1 MERFIKM
8 KQDNLVYTEKQAII
22 YAVVKI
28 RCMVWAPLRENSW
41 GGFILFTHQDDSTTN
56 IFLTKSDHSSTHA
69 GLSAPVHTNIEHIYL
84 HPVTLIWL
92 TATQY
97 YPLVTDIPWGL
108 DQTLPYFHYH
118 KPIALGKHLQAAFL
132 AHSTALSKPEK
143 MPSKLVE
150 YKQGLRIPTEFLV
163 WPQEARKWIQNE
175 RPQCSVSWAQKKGTN
190 SILLWKDTW
199 SCAFT
204 APCWQRAKVLA
215 WVTAK

>member
-1 MERFIKM
+1 
-8 KQDNLVYTEKQAII
+8 
-22 YAVVKI
+22 
-28 RCMVWAPLRENSW
+28 MVWAPLRENSW
-41 GGFILFTHQDDSTTN
+41 GGFILFTHHDDSTTN
-56 IFLTKSDHSSTHA
+56 IFLTKSDHSITHA